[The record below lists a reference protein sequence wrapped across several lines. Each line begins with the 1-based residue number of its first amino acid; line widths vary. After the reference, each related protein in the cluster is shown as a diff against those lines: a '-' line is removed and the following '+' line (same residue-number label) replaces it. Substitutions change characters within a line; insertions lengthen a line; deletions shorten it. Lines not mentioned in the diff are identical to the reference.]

1 VNRDKSA
8 DIVEEDQWRVITY
21 RLLARLLAAAP
32 DEAVMLMLQAIEV
45 QELETALSKAWNAL
59 AQVSHNVEIEKLE
72 QEYNTLFIGFTS
84 GEVVPYAS
92 RYLTGF
98 LMEKPL
104 AKLRQDLIKSDI
116 QRQPKVCEPEDHIAA
131 VFEAMSLLIES
142 ADDAQWN
149 FLKEHILPWAQQF
162 FKDLQ
167 HANSAQFYTP
177 VAQLGEAFLVLEAT
191 LFSMEQNF

>member
-1 VNRDKSA
+1 MNNPA
-8 DIVEEDQWRVITY
+8 EIAEEDQWRVITY

-32 DEAVMLMLQAIEV
+32 DESVMQMLQAIEI
-45 QELETALSKAWNAL
+45 QTAETDLTKAWCAL
-59 AQVSHNVEIEKLE
+59 AQVSIEVDLEQLE
-72 QEYNTLFIGFTS
+72 QEYNVLFIGFTS

-104 AKLRQDLIKSDI
+104 VKLRQDLILAGI
-116 QRQPKVCEPEDHIAA
+116 QRQPSVCEPEDHIAA

-142 ADDAQWN
+142 ADDAQWT
-149 FLKEHILPWAQQF
+149 FLDKHIMSWAQQF

-167 HANSAQFYTP
+167 HAQSAQFYRS
-177 VAQLGEAFLVLEAT
+177 VAQLGEAFVALEAT
-191 LFSMEQNF
+191 LLSMEHNH